1 MSGKRAVRVF
11 RADGEVLRAADQWAR
26 RQGYR
31 VVDESVGRRL
41 YRKGAGIFAGA
52 RMVDIRTDDRQ
63 VHLEAWVAANL
74 GARIG
79 SLFILPPEITIESG
93 GPKAVLPRKMGRA
106 EVNELL
112 EELLQEPIE

>member
-1 MSGKRAVRVF
+1 MTEKRAVREF
-11 RADGEVLRAADQWAR
+11 AANGEVLKVADAWAL
-26 RQGYR
+26 RQGYG
-31 VVDESVGRRL
+31 VVDESVGSRL
-41 YRKGAGIFAGA
+41 YRKGAGIFTGA
-52 RMVDIRTDDRQ
+52 RMVEIRTDERR

-93 GPKAVLPRKMGRA
+93 GPKAALPRKLGRG

-112 EELLQEPIE
+112 EEFLQQPVE